1 MSVERCSANK
11 RGIIIRQFEN
21 GKSLKWPSGN
31 KKKKIRTQNVFE
43 VIDKLRHFFLVS
55 TIVKILSTSSE
66 GIFIGAC
73 HGYCCLNDT
82 ITSKLFRIHHSN
94 LANLAISYHGQMPRN
109 FVYPM
114 KYSFYATSKSMVFF
128 IFIFCCCF

>member
-1 MSVERCSANK
+1 MQCKQKRNNNK
-11 RGIIIRQFEN
+11 AIRKWEKPKVAIRQQE
-21 GKSLKWPSGN
+21 
-31 KKKKIRTQNVFE
+31 KKIRTQNVFE

-82 ITSKLFRIHHSN
+82 ITYKLFRIHHSN

-109 FVYPM
+109 FVYPI
-114 KYSFYATSKSMVFF
+114 KLSFYATSKSIVFF